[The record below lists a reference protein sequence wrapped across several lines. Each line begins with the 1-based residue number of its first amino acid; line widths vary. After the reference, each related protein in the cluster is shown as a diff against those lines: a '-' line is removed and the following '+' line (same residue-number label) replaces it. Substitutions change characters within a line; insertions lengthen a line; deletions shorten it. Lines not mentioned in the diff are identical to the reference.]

1 MSTKALRY
9 SALNK
14 VSSEWQN
21 WFEFLSLGNE
31 REKKEK
37 KNDIYFW
44 TVDAEIEKVC
54 QLSG

>member
-37 KNDIYFW
+37 KTTSIF
-44 TVDAEIEKVC
+44 
-54 QLSG
+54 GP